1 MSVAVSGNM
10 YGAGAGVDA
19 YVGKFIPEV
28 WSGKLLVKFYLA
40 TCLTEITNND
50 YEGEIKDVGDKVK
63 IRSVPTVTIRAYQ
76 KGQTLQTERP
86 GTTVTELNIDQGRYW
101 AVVVD
106 DIDAVQSDIKLM
118 DQFGQDAAEQMKIE
132 VEKAVFSV
140 AFADAHAANKG
151 ATAGAKSGD
160 INLGAT
166 GAPLQITKANVL
178 DWIVDM
184 GLVLDEQN
192 VPETGRWLVL
202 PPWVC
207 ALIKKSDLKDA
218 SLSGDGTSILRNGR
232 IGMIDRFTLYSS
244 NNLNQALDLG
254 SDSAAGG
261 VGTAAD
267 VMAYDVMAGTRDAIS
282 FASQITKTET
292 MRSES
297 TFGDLLRGLNVF
309 GFEVT
314 KPEALV
320 HSHISK

>member
-1 MSVAVSGNM
+1 MSVSVSGNA

-50 YEGEIKDVGDKVK
+50 WEGEIKDVGDKVK
-63 IRSVPTVTIRAYQ
+63 IRSIPTVTIRNYQ
-76 KGQTLQTERP
+76 KGQVLQTERP

-132 VEKAVFSV
+132 VEAAVFGTVFSK
-140 AFADAHAANKG
+140 AHAKNQGAN
-151 ATAGAKSGD
+151 AGAKSGG
-160 INLGAT
+160 INLGAA

-192 VPETGRWLVL
+192 VPETGRWLVI
-202 PPWVC
+202 PAWV
-207 ALIKKSDLKDA
+207 AGMIKKSDLKQA
-218 SLSGDGTSILRNGR
+218 YMTGDDVSVLRNGKL
-232 IGMIDRFTLYSS
+232 GMIDRFTLYSS
-244 NNLNQALDLG
+244 NNLPQAVDG
-254 SDSAAGG
+254 AAL
-261 VGTAAD
+261 
-267 VMAYDVMAGTRDAIS
+267 AYEVMAGTRDAIS

-292 MRSES
+292 LRTET

-320 HSHISK
+320 HSHITK

>member
-1 MSVAVSGNM
+1 MSVAVSGNL
-10 YGAGAGVDA
+10 YGAGSGVDG

-50 YEGEIKDVGDKVK
+50 WEGEIKDVGDKVK
-63 IRSVPTVTIRAYQ
+63 IRSIPTVTIRDYQ
-76 KGQTLQTERP
+76 KGQTLTTERP
-86 GTTVTELNIDQGRYW
+86 GTTVIELNIDKGKYW

-106 DIDAVQSDIKLM
+106 DIDAVQADIKLM
-118 DQFGQDAAEQMKIE
+118 DQFGQDAAEQMKIA
-132 VEKAVFSV
+132 VESTVFST
-140 AFADAHAANKG
+140 AFTAAHASNKG

-160 INLGAT
+160 INLGVT
-166 GAPLQITKANVL
+166 GTPLQITKLNVL
-178 DWIVDM
+178 DWIVDQ

-192 VPETGRWLVL
+192 VPETGRWMVI
-202 PPWVC
+202 PAWVA

-218 SLSGDGTSILRNGR
+218 SITGDGTSILRNGK

-244 NNLNQALDLG
+244 NNLNQA
-254 SDSAAGG
+254 
-261 VGTAAD
+261 AD
-267 VMAYDVMAGTRDAIS
+267 GAVQAYDTMAGTRDAIS

-292 MRSES
+292 MRTEG

-309 GFEVT
+309 GFKVT

-320 HSHISK
+320 TSHIKK

>member
-10 YGAGAGVDA
+10 YGAGVGVDG
-19 YVGKFIPEV
+19 YTGKFIPEV
-28 WSGKLLVKFYLA
+28 WSGKLAVKFYLA

-50 YEGEIKDVGDKVK
+50 WEGEIKDQGDKVK
-63 IRSVPTVTIRAYQ
+63 IRHVPTVTIRDYQ

-86 GTTVTELNIDQGRYW
+86 GTTVIELNIDQGKYW

-118 DQFGQDAAEQMKIE
+118 DQFGQDAAEQMKIA
-132 VEKAVFSV
+132 VESTVFATV
-140 AFADAHAANKG
+140 YTDAHAKNKG

-166 GAPLQITKANVL
+166 GTPLQITKANVL

-192 VPETGRWLVL
+192 VPETGRWLL
-202 PPWVC
+202 IPAWV
-207 ALIKKSDLKDA
+207 AAMIKKSDLKDA
-218 SLSGDGTSILRNGR
+218 SISGDGTSILRNGR

-244 NNLNQALDLG
+244 NNLPQALDLG
-254 SDSAAGG
+254 TDGAAGG
-261 VGTAAD
+261 LNAAAD
-267 VMAYDVMAGTRDAIS
+267 VMAYEVMAGTKDAIS

-292 MRSES
+292 IRAET

-320 HSHISK
+320 HSHIRK

>member
-106 DIDAVQSDIKLM
+106 DIDSVQSDIKLM

-140 AFADAHAANKG
+140 VFADAHADNKG
-151 ATAGAKSGD
+151 ATAGVKSND
-160 INLGAT
+160 INLGVT
-166 GAPLQITKANVL
+166 GTPLQITKENVL
-178 DWIVDM
+178 DWIVDQ

-192 VPETGRWLVL
+192 VPETGRWMVI
-202 PPWVC
+202 PAWV
-207 ALIKKSDLKDA
+207 AAMVKKSDLKDA
-218 SLSGDGTSILRNGR
+218 SISGDGTSILRNGK

-244 NNLNQALDLG
+244 NNLPQALDG
-254 SDSAAGG
+254 AN
-261 VGTAAD
+261 
-267 VMAYDVMAGTRDAIS
+267 MAYEVIAGTRDAIS

-320 HSHISK
+320 HSHIRK

>member
-1 MSVAVSGNM
+1 MSVPVSGNM
-10 YGAGAGVDA
+10 YGAGAGVDG
-19 YVGKFIPEV
+19 YTGKFIPEV
-28 WSGKLLVKFYLA
+28 WSGKLAVKFYLA

-50 YEGEIKDVGDKVK
+50 WEGEIKDQGDKVK
-63 IRSVPTVTIRAYQ
+63 IRHVPTVTIRDYQ

-86 GTTVTELNIDQGRYW
+86 GTTVIELNIDHGKYW

-118 DQFGQDAAEQMKIE
+118 DQFGQDAAEQMKIA
-132 VEKAVFSV
+132 VEASVFSV
-140 AFADAHAANKG
+140 VFADAHADNKG
-151 ATAGAKSGD
+151 ATAGVKSND
-160 INLGAT
+160 INLGET
-166 GAPLQITKANVL
+166 GAPLQITKLNVL

-192 VPETGRWLVL
+192 VPETGRWLL
-202 PPWVC
+202 IPAWV
-207 ALIKKSDLKDA
+207 AAMIKKSDLKDA
-218 SLSGDGTSILRNGR
+218 SISGDGTSILRNGR

-244 NNLNQALDLG
+244 NNLSQALD
-254 SDSAAGG
+254 
-261 VGTAAD
+261 GTN
-267 VMAYDVMAGTRDAIS
+267 MAYEVMAGTKDAIS

-292 MRSES
+292 IRAET

-320 HSHISK
+320 HSHIRK

>member
-10 YGAGAGVDA
+10 YGAGNGVDA

-28 WSGKLLVKFYLA
+28 WSGKLLVKFYLS

-50 YEGEIKDVGDKVK
+50 YEGEIKDVGDTVK
-63 IRSVPTVTIRAYQ
+63 IRSVPTVTIRPYQ

-86 GTTVTELNIDQGRYW
+86 GTTVTELKIDHGRYW

-118 DQFGQDAAEQMKIE
+118 DQFGQDAGEQMKIE
-132 VEKAVFSV
+132 VETAVFSV
-140 AFADAHAANKG
+140 VYAEAHAANKG

-178 DWIVDM
+178 DWIVDL

-202 PPWVC
+202 PAWVC
-207 ALIKKSDLKDA
+207 AMIKKSDLKDA
-218 SLSGDGTSILRNGR
+218 SITGDGTSILRNGR
-232 IGMIDRFTLYSS
+232 VGMVDRFTIYSS
-244 NNLNQALDLG
+244 NNLPQGADG
-254 SDSAAGG
+254 A
-261 VGTAAD
+261 VTA
-267 VMAYDVMAGTRDAIS
+267 YEVMAGTRDAIS
-282 FASQITKTET
+282 FASQITKTES

-320 HSHISK
+320 HSHIRK